1 MKLKTLTM
9 ASLLEFQ
16 GHKDDA
22 LEMYKDILKADPR
35 NNEALSASRR
45 LSGIHKTYKGVNNEI
60 KDKFVNMTSDAEF
73 LEFERWLVKLWI

>member
-35 NNEALSASRR
+35 NKEALSAIRR
-45 LSGIHKTYKGVNNEI
+45 LSGIHKKYKGVNSEM
-60 KDKFVNMTSDAEF
+60 KDKFVNMTSDTDF
-73 LEFERWLVKLWI
+73 LEFERWLVRLWI

>member
-22 LEMYKDILKADPR
+22 LEMYKDILKANPK
-35 NNEALSASRR
+35 NKEALSAIRR
-45 LSGIHKTYKGVNNEI
+45 LSGIHKKYKGVNTEM
-60 KDKFVNMTSDAEF
+60 KEKFVKMANETEF
-73 LEFERWLVKLWI
+73 LEFERWLIKIWI

>member
-22 LEMYKDILKADPR
+22 LEMYKDILKADPK
-35 NNEALSASRR
+35 NKEALSAIRR
-45 LSGIHKTYKGVNNEI
+45 LSGIHKK
-60 KDKFVNMTSDAEF
+60 
-73 LEFERWLVKLWI
+73 